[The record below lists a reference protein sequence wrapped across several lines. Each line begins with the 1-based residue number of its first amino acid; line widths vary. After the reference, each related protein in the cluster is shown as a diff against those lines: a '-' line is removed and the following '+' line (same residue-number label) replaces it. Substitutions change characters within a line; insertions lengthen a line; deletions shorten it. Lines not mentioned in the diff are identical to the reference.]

1 MTTLRP
7 RAMPSGLSA
16 VGLRA
21 ANGLPIVVGTTLA
34 VAYLLAPPMGADLSA
49 QIAWAEVAERQWPAL
64 LDLRWYGG
72 VNPLGYSVLAPPLM
86 ALLGVRLATAVGY
99 LAGVV
104 VVTALLQR
112 VPVRRPV
119 AGGVV
124 AALGLAGNLA
134 SSRTTFVL
142 GLAIALGA
150 LLAVAYHRRWL
161 AVLLAVLTA
170 LTSPVAALFLTLAG
184 VALALSGH
192 RRTGIWLS
200 ASAAG
205 PTIIVGLLFGNGGL
219 MPFGPGQ
226 AALAVLASLIVV
238 AACWDVPVVRWAAL
252 LSAAVVV
259 VAYLVPNPVGSNA
272 ARLAELLAPAALVA
286 VSGLPGRA
294 VAALGVIVMVPQPL
308 IYLDEVRARG
318 EAALD
323 PAFYAPLAEQLEARR
338 ISEPVEVVPM
348 RRHGEAAA
356 IAPVVPLAR
365 GWIRQVDVGR
375 NGVFYDGSTRRR
387 HLSTMA
393 RQQRGRLGSPGPRR
407 TRLGGREGGGTR
419 PGWPTV
425 PATGLGESDL
435 DSVRGHRRDS
445 RRHSAW
451 PGTRP
456 RSGFA
461 HSRAAG
467 CRRVRPARA
476 LVEVALGICW
486 LPRTGSRRVDAGR
499 RRAGRSCSPHVEAH
513 APSRAEC
520 RHGKR

>member
-7 RAMPSGLSA
+7 RAIPSGLST

-49 QIAWAEVAERQWPAL
+49 QVAWAEVAERGWPAL

-104 VVTALLQR
+104 VVTALFQR

-170 LTSPVAALFLTLAG
+170 LTSPVAALFLMLAG

-192 RRTGIWLS
+192 RRTGIRLS

-219 MPFGPGQ
+219 MPFGPVQ
-226 AALAVLASLIVV
+226 AAFAVLASLIVV

-252 LSAAVVV
+252 LSAVVVV
-259 VAYLVPNPVGSNA
+259 VAYVVPNPVGSNA

-308 IYLDEVRARG
+308 LYLDEVRARG

-356 IAPVVPLAR
+356 IASVVPLAR

-375 NGVFYDGSTRRR
+375 NGVFYDGSIGEGTYRRW
-387 HLSTMA
+387 LDNNGVAWVALA
-393 RQQRGRLGSPGPRR
+393 R
-407 TRLGGREGGGTR
+407 
-419 PGWPTV
+419 
-425 PATGLGESDL
+425 GEHD
-435 DSVRGHRRDS
+435 
-445 RRHSAW
+445 W
-451 PGTRP
+451 
-456 RSGFA
+456 
-461 HSRAAG
+461 AAG
-467 CRRVRPARA
+467 KEAALVRAGLPYLRPVWANQTWTLYEVTDATPVVTPPGRVLGRGPDSLTLELPAAGKYDLRVRWSRWLSASAGCLERGPEGWTRVV
-476 LVEVALGICW
+476 VEQAEVVRLTSR
-486 LPRTGSRRVDAGR
+486 LMPRP
-499 RRAGRSCSPHVEAH
+499 C
-513 APSRAEC
+513 
-520 RHGKR
+520 